1 MPILSRKNK
10 YMCYMHAVEFDR
22 AIKMNKVKL
31 HETAWMNLMSITPRA
46 KPHPQIVETLV
57 IPLA

>member
-1 MPILSRKNK
+1 
-10 YMCYMHAVEFDR
+10 MCYMHAVEFDR

-31 HETAWMNLMSITPRA
+31 HETAWMNLMSITSRA